1 MNTGTLN
8 VPRNGHTATQ
18 LENGLVLVV
27 GGKSSN
33 GTIVASAELY
43 DPATGKWTVTGSMS
57 VGRTAFTATLLQN
70 GEVLVAGGSDYAINC
85 YATAE
90 LYNPSTGQWK
100 LTGSMTRQR
109 CLHSATLLP
118 NGDVLVSGGANSI
131 YDYSKPTV
139 NSSEVYNPSTGEWTA
154 TGSLNDSRA
163 SAATLLLES
172 GEVLTAGGYSNAG
185 NGAANTYLT
194 SAELYNPSTG
204 AWSLTTSMSPGASLP
219 TTPDLLS
226 EGDVL
231 IANDHQFYDPTTAT
245 WTATG
250 AIPLV
255 SVALT
260 NATILDNGEVLA
272 TGSQCKSSKDYSCTP
287 TPVAFLYSVS
297 GNSWSQT
304 GSMNYVASNETMTLL
319 PSGEVLVAGGN
330 SRGIGALSSAELY
343 TP

>member
-194 SAELYNPSTG
+194 SAELHNPSTG

-304 GSMNYVASNETMTLL
+304 GSMNYVASYETMTLL